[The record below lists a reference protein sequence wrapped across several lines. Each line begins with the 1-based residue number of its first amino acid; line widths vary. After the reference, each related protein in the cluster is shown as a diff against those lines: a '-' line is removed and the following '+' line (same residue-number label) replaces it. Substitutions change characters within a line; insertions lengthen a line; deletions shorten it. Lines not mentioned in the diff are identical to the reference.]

1 MSTQRTNAFEPE
13 RRDSVGTVAAT
24 GARHGPRNWATHA
37 IDTGLGCEQSVW
49 GRSSLRSRRQ
59 RVRLNALPSAA
70 KRGVRSLGTE
80 SMPAVFL
87 SYRRSDSAAWC
98 RRLSDHLG
106 LRFGDD
112 IVFRDVD
119 DLQPGVR
126 WRQEID
132 AALRGAQVML
142 VLIGPQWFAARQ
154 RRRLADPKD
163 VLRQEIAAALHSPRR
178 KVVPVLLGG
187 AAMPDAR
194 ALPQVLRPLCDWQAC
209 ELRDRQWRRDVARL
223 VERLR
228 ELVPALGRI
237 TLAQI
242 HQRLDD
248 EQERYFA
255 MLDTNPAGALA
266 TARATLR
273 LLNRTC
279 PRHPQDPQL
288 QLVRGYCHK
297 NIAMALQRMRRG
309 DEAAGEL
316 DEAQRTFST
325 ALRERPRD
333 AGAWNGLGS
342 VAALRGQ
349 LTQALRY
356 VDKALA
362 LLPGYPTALH
372 DRQQLL
378 AALGRG

>member
-1 MSTQRTNAFEPE
+1 
-13 RRDSVGTVAAT
+13 
-24 GARHGPRNWATHA
+24 
-37 IDTGLGCEQSVW
+37 
-49 GRSSLRSRRQ
+49 
-59 RVRLNALPSAA
+59 
-70 KRGVRSLGTE
+70 
-80 SMPAVFL
+80 MPAVFV

-98 RRLSDHLG
+98 HKLSDHLS

-119 DLQPGVR
+119 DLQPGMR
-126 WRQEID
+126 WRREID
-132 AALRGAQVML
+132 AALRGAQVVL

-187 AAMPDAR
+187 TSLPDAR
-194 ALPQVLRPLCDWQAC
+194 ALPPVLRPLCDGQAC
-209 ELRDRQWRRDVARL
+209 ELRDRQWRRDVAGL

-228 ELVPALGRI
+228 ELVPALGRS

-248 EQERYFA
+248 EQQRYFA
-255 MLDTNPAGALA
+255 QLDGYPRQALA
-266 TARATLR
+266 TARTTLR
-273 LLNRTC
+273 LLNRAC
-279 PRHPQDPQL
+279 PRHPQDAPL

-297 NIAMALQRMRRG
+297 NIAMALQRLQRG
-309 DEAAGEL
+309 DEAAAAL
-316 DEAQRTFST
+316 DAAQRSFST
-325 ALRERPRD
+325 ALRERPLD

-349 LTQALRY
+349 LKPALRY
-356 VDKALA
+356 VNKALA
-362 LLPGYPTALH
+362 LQPLYPAALH